1 LLSSDCHWRQ
11 EEAGKRQDQGSP
23 ATLFLDGLPY
33 GPCHGAEGEC
43 SVSAKEQS
51 AAKESATKQSRLITP
66 VASLQVMTLNVHKGF
81 NVFNRR
87 HILPELREAVTTLSA
102 DLVFL
107 QEVIGEH
114 RKHAV
119 RFHDWPSV
127 PQYEYLADT
136 LWPDFAYGRNAV
148 YPNGDHGNALLSHYP
163 ILQYDNKDVSIQDT
177 EKRGLLHCQLDV
189 PGHSGVH
196 AVCVHLGLRQGHRLA
211 QMKLLCEL
219 LDTLPDNEPVIVAG
233 DFNDWRRQADHVL
246 AECGLFEAF
255 VRHYGHPAKSFPA
268 RWPLLR
274 LDRIY
279 VRNVSV
285 RNPRAL
291 SRKPWTHLSDHVPLI
306 AEICL

>member
-1 LLSSDCHWRQ
+1 MGCHEAEMEFLVSVT
-11 EEAGKRQDQGSP
+11 EET
-23 ATLFLDGLPY
+23 ATQPLR
-33 GPCHGAEGEC
+33 H
-43 SVSAKEQS
+43 S
-51 AAKESATKQSRLITP
+51 TP
-66 VASLQVMTLNVHKGF
+66 VETLQVMTLNVHKGF

-87 HILPELREAVTTLSA
+87 HILPELRDAVTTLSA

-114 RKHAV
+114 QKHAI
-119 RFHDWPSV
+119 RFADWPSV

-148 YPNGDHGNALLSHYP
+148 YPHGDHGNALLSRYP

-189 PGHSGVH
+189 PGQRGVH
-196 AVCVHLGLRQGHRLA
+196 AVCVHLGLRQGHRLE

-219 LDTLPDNEPVIVAG
+219 LDSIPGNEPVIVAG
-233 DFNDWRRQADHVL
+233 DFNDWRRQADAVL
-246 AECGLFEAF
+246 AECGLHEAF
-255 VRHYGHPAKSFPA
+255 VQHYGHPAKSFPA

-285 RNPRAL
+285 RRPQAL
-291 SRKPWTHLSDHVPLI
+291 YRKPWSHLSDHVPLI